1 MHRDR
6 KKLLAARERERKKL
20 SFVIFLCFE
29 KNNLRVIK
37 WGSYVNHVAIFLV
50 I

>member
-6 KKLLAARERERKKL
+6 KKLLAAREREKKL

-29 KNNLRVIK
+29 KN
-37 WGSYVNHVAIFLV
+37 
-50 I
+50 